1 MKFLIAPTVKE
12 TRSQLMLKNLLQ
24 RVIPSLAQ
32 FRENRTKKK
41 YEKKKQRI
49 YSQLE
54 SEKQQR
60 LYHFLKANKSIRE
73 E

>member
-1 MKFLIAPTVKE
+1 
-12 TRSQLMLKNLLQ
+12 MLKNLLH

-41 YEKKKQRI
+41 YEKKKQAI
-49 YSQLE
+49 YSRLE
-54 SEKQQR
+54 AEKQQR